1 VAVNES
7 TRLGFLTAH
16 LEAHEGEEKYAKR
29 CSSFRDILR
38 GTRSSVTPCRYDAA
52 LASHFMF
59 SMGDLN
65 FRTKLP
71 TVEAGSTQHIKICHE
86 LTAKKDWV
94 TLNKHDELSKAVR
107 EKECLVGFRTP
118 YCNFDPTFKV
128 SRQNGYEYNVKRSP
142 SYTDR
147 ILFKTGDQLEPAL
160 KAILYEPV
168 GTFTTSDYKP
178 IRAVFD
184 IRLNEKLRLKP
195 ALNKTGKRASLDKK
209 NSQGLPEVSQA
220 STVEIVRENLHMF
233 ASSIQCNIDQTEYNK
248 SRKSND
254 NKIDVPSP
262 FVSFV
267 STPSEAIRTDAS
279 KRGNMWNKLGFRTK
293 SSKLNSKSD
302 GNSTKK
308 GSSKSMTGWPGTA
321 PLPSTFKANW
331 NNEEVHF
338 VVRTHHQDGVPI
350 ELSGALL
357 HISVFDNKG
366 SEPKLLGSF
375 SLNLARLIEMTT
387 ESQENLTDN
396 LPDDLTNGIP
406 ITSGWS
412 YSQRAGPSAALC
424 GAWKEDMPTPVR
436 TVAKSLNQAK
446 KPLSPTVPGRGHLRD
461 RGQPKESL
469 SRRGQPGKQG
479 SHKKPLSSTVPD
491 QLGKQ
496 TPPKKPL
503 PSTVPDHGQLRK
515 HGPPEKSISS
525 TVLDRSQPGK
535 QGPPKQPLPCRV
547 PDHSQ
552 LRKQGSP
559 KQPLVSTVPGRG
571 QPGKQGPPKNPLP
584 SRVPDHGQLRKQ
596 DPPEKPLSSTVLDH
610 GQPRKQGP
618 PEQELSSTVPG
629 RGQPGKQ
636 GPPNNHLPSRVQDH
650 SQLKKRGP
658 PKTPLSSTV
667 PERSQPGKQGPP
679 KQPLSSTGLNR
690 SPLKRRGSRTVLTSG
705 PSHSMRNTIG
715 EAGSMGKLKDKLKE
729 LNFFS
734 LKLDEPLTES
744 GKEVGRIMCR
754 IDAWWMEDNE
764 PAKNTPDKK

>member
-1 VAVNES
+1 
-7 TRLGFLTAH
+7 
-16 LEAHEGEEKYAKR
+16 
-29 CSSFRDILR
+29 
-38 GTRSSVTPCRYDAA
+38 VTPCRYDAS

-71 TVEAGSTQHIKICHE
+71 IVEAGSPQHIQACHE
-86 LTAKKDWV
+86 LAARKDWV
-94 TLNKHDELSKAVR
+94 TLNKHDELSKALR

-160 KAILYEPV
+160 RAILYEPV
-168 GTFTTSDYKP
+168 GTFTTSDHKP
-178 IRAVFD
+178 IRAAFD

-195 ALNKTGKRASLDKK
+195 ALIKTGKRASLDKK
-209 NSQGLPEVSQA
+209 DSQGLPEVSQA

-233 ASSIQCNIDQTEYNK
+233 VSSIQCNIDQTEYNI

-254 NKIDVPSP
+254 NKTDVPSP

-279 KRGNMWNKLGFRTK
+279 KRGSLWNKLGFRAK

-308 GSSKSMTGWPGTA
+308 GSSKSMTGWPGTT

-350 ELSGALL
+350 ELAGALL
-357 HISVFDNKG
+357 HISVFDSRG

-387 ESQENLTDN
+387 EPQENLTDN
-396 LPDDLTNGIP
+396 LPDDSTNDIP

-412 YSQRAGPSAALC
+412 YSQRTGPSAALC
-424 GAWKEDMPTPVR
+424 GGWKEDMPTPVR

-446 KPLSPTVPGRGHLRD
+446 KPLSPTVPGPGHLRE
-461 RGQPKESL
+461 RGQPEESSSLPSTL
-469 SRRGQPGKQG
+469 SSRGQPGKQG
-479 SHKKPLSSTVPD
+479 SHKKSLSSTVPD

-496 TPPKKPL
+496 STPKNPL

-515 HGPPEKSISS
+515 KDPPEKS
-525 TVLDRSQPGK
+525 
-535 QGPPKQPLPCRV
+535 
-547 PDHSQ
+547 
-552 LRKQGSP
+552 
-559 KQPLVSTVPGRG
+559 
-571 QPGKQGPPKNPLP
+571 
-584 SRVPDHGQLRKQ
+584 
-596 DPPEKPLSSTVLDH
+596 LSSTVLDN
-610 GQPRKQGP
+610 GQSRKQGP

-629 RGQPGKQ
+629 CGQPRKK
-636 GPPNNHLPSRVQDH
+636 GPPNNPLPSRVQDH
-650 SQLKKRGP
+650 SKLKRQGP
-658 PKTPLSSTV
+658 TKSPLSSTV
-667 PERSQPGKQGPP
+667 LERSQPGKQGPP

-690 SPLKRRGSRTVLTSG
+690 GPIKRRGSRTVLTSG
-705 PSHSMRNTIG
+705 PSHSLRNTMG
-715 EAGSMGKLKDKLKE
+715 EAGSIEKFNEKLKE
-729 LNFFS
+729 LKFFS

-744 GKEVGRIMCR
+744 GKEVGRIMCS
-754 IDAWWMEDNE
+754 IDAWWMEDNKA
-764 PAKNTPDKK
+764 AKNSPDKK